1 MNCSATLAGR
11 YQHETEVDRG
21 GKHHDPVNGP
31 PGAWVHGLEEVS
43 RTVRGEEL
51 MREAQTPTKISRAG
65 ATPICGRPSRH
76 KPASLVPSLRGSL
89 PPLGEVKSLCSP
101 HREARC
107 KPEF

>member
-1 MNCSATLAGR
+1 MSCSATLAGR

-51 MREAQTPTKISRAG
+51 MREAQTPTKI
-65 ATPICGRPSRH
+65 
-76 KPASLVPSLRGSL
+76 
-89 PPLGEVKSLCSP
+89 
-101 HREARC
+101 
-107 KPEF
+107 